1 MGFPSITME
10 GEEKSHVAPIWS
22 RTGFP
27 RFIEFASPFIT
38 INVSKYKVIDLDVS
52 ENDNGNFSFP
62 LFVSVDP
69 SAEVMLMLVLLR
81 VTALGIVPDFFSLL
95 KNAVLIT
102 GTLRVFPESIH
113 AFKPMPLIDR
123 AIQFAEDVLL
133 SGFTSQS
140 CDSSCM
146 LSI

>member
-1 MGFPSITME
+1 M
-10 GEEKSHVAPIWS
+10 
-22 RTGFP
+22 
-27 RFIEFASPFIT
+27 
-38 INVSKYKVIDLDVS
+38 S

-62 LFVSVDP
+62 LFVSADP

-113 AFKPMPLIDR
+113 AFNFVLMDK
-123 AIQFAEDVLL
+123 AIEFVEDVWRPV
-133 SGFTSQS
+133 FTCQ
-140 CDSSCM
+140 
-146 LSI
+146 

>member
-1 MGFPSITME
+1 M
-10 GEEKSHVAPIWS
+10 
-22 RTGFP
+22 
-27 RFIEFASPFIT
+27 IELEVP
-38 INVSKYKVIDLDVS
+38 
-52 ENDNGNFSFP
+52 ENDSGTFNFP

>member
-10 GEEKSHVAPIWS
+10 GEEKSHVAPIRS
-22 RTGFP
+22 RTGAP

-62 LFVSVDP
+62 LFVSADP

-95 KNAVLIT
+95 KNAALIT

-113 AFKPMPLIDR
+113 AFKLMPLIDR
-123 AIQFAEDVLL
+123 AIEFAEDVL
-133 SGFTSQS
+133 
-140 CDSSCM
+140 
-146 LSI
+146 

>member
-1 MGFPSITME
+1 M
-10 GEEKSHVAPIWS
+10 
-22 RTGFP
+22 
-27 RFIEFASPFIT
+27 
-38 INVSKYKVIDLDVS
+38 NVSKDRMIELEVS

-81 VTALGIVPDFFSLL
+81 VIVLGIAPDFFSLL

-113 AFKPMPLIDR
+113 AFKLMPLMDKE
-123 AIQFAEDVLL
+123 IQFAEDVW
-133 SGFTSQS
+133 
-140 CDSSCM
+140 
-146 LSI
+146 